1 MYPHLFEFG
10 RFALPTYGVLA
21 AAGLILGLL
30 LNIRLAVRDGI
41 NEDKAWNLGVIA
53 IISAILGSK
62 LLLVIIEWEY
72 FSAHPR
78 ALLDAG
84 FIQSGGVYYGGFIG
98 GMLVSIAYMKWAGMP
113 MLRTTDAFAPG
124 IAFGHG
130 LGRLGCLAAGCCYG
144 ESTNLPWAVIF
155 TNPLANKGA
164 GTPLNLPLH
173 PTQVYEFL
181 AEMVITS
188 ILLLLWKRRSFAGQ
202 IVGTYAFLYGVA
214 RFFLEFLRGD
224 PGRGS
229 VMGGMFS
236 LTQVISILF
245 VIMGGVLWLRRASR
259 PLSPPAPATS

>member
-1 MYPHLFEFG
+1 MFPHLLEFG

-53 IISAILGSK
+53 ILSAILGSK
-62 LLLVIIEWEY
+62 LLLVIIEWDY
-72 FSAHPR
+72 YAANPR
-78 ALLDAG
+78 MLLDSS
-84 FIQSGGVYYGGFIG
+84 FIQSGGVYYGGLIG
-98 GMLVSIAYMKWAGMP
+98 GILASIAYMKWAGMP
-113 MLRTTDAFAPG
+113 ALRTFDAFAPG

-144 ESTNLPWAVIF
+144 AQTSVPWAVIF
-155 TNPLANKGA
+155 TNPLAAKGA
-164 GTPLNLPLH
+164 GTPLGIPLH
-173 PTQVYEFL
+173 PSQVYEFMV
-181 AEMVITS
+181 EMVITS
-188 ILLLLWKRRSFAGQ
+188 LLLLMWRHRSFAGQ
-202 IVGTYAFLYGVA
+202 IIGTYAFLYGVA

-236 LTQVISILF
+236 LTQVISIVF
-245 VIMGGVLWLRRASR
+245 VLIGGALWLRREAR
-259 PLSPPAPATS
+259 PLPPPSPAAP